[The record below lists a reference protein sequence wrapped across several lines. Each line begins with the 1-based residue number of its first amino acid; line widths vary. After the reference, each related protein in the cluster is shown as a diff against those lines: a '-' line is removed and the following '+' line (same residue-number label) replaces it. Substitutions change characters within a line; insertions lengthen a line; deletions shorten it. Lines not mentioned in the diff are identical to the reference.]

1 MLSKRNF
8 IRFVHKVDLY
18 TKVSTTND
26 MGQLHASWNLTE
38 RDLRCFY
45 VRARASTDIR
55 IEPSTVETDYY
66 LLYLDHDA
74 PIDYNTRFRNITT
87 YIGDEVITNDWIQVV
102 QIDREISFTGRVQYL
117 QVKVKN
123 VIE

>member
-1 MLSKRNF
+1 MSTSRNF

-18 TKVSTTND
+18 TKVSSTND
-26 MGQLHASWNLTE
+26 MGQLHASWNLFE
-38 RDLRCFY
+38 QDIECFY

-66 LLYLDHDA
+66 LIYFNHDA
-74 PIDYNTRFRNITT
+74 PIDYNTRFKNIRT
-87 YIGDEVITNDWIQVV
+87 YVGNEVISNDWIQII
-102 QIDREISFTGRVQYL
+102 QIDKEISFTGRVQYL

>member
-1 MLSKRNF
+1 MSSKRNF
-8 IRFVHKVDLY
+8 VRFVHKVDVY

-26 MGQLHASWNLTE
+26 MGQLHATWTLTQQ
-38 RDLRCFY
+38 DVRCFY

-66 LLYLDHDA
+66 LLYLDHDID
-74 PIDYNTRFRNITT
+74 IDYNARFKNIRT
-87 YIGDEVITNDWIQVV
+87 YIGDELINDDWIQIV
-102 QIDREISFTGRVQYL
+102 QIDKEVSFSGKIQYL